1 MAKRKKRLEKGIASL
16 ERQKKLHEIKR
27 KKAKELG
34 QEELVRYYTKEIK
47 NIEDRKKDRKD
58 KLKRKG

>member
-1 MAKRKKRLEKGIASL
+1 MAKRKKRLEKAIASL

-27 KKAKELG
+27 KKAEKLG

-47 NIEDRKKDRKD
+47 NIEDRKKDRKN